1 MENIEKE
8 IDKLIKDLIRV
19 SDILI
24 QKSFLCNIL
33 NLSCIM
39 KDLDEDFN
47 SFIFTR
53 SVKLLKSINLLIQ
66 NGQNESALALL
77 KSLFECLIAKQS
89 YGKFKQSK
97 KFYFYNNVNVAFK
110 KFEVR
115 QNGKIYK
122 NKKVQGKMYKIK
134 NIKNFTEEKRY
145 FNVYYSFL
153 NLYAH
158 TNLITLFD
166 YVDESGYFSTRE
178 ENYKLLVRVFTLF
191 AFLRI
196 YKSCIIKVNIEYP
209 SSYIKKRCKELF
221 EEGTLITVVGLKEL
235 IRNIPTSNMEEFN
248 KYLEI
253 FKTCM
258 SKMLFLV
265 EIEQR
270 RAIKY

>member
-19 SDILI
+19 SENLI
-24 QKSFLCNIL
+24 HKSFLCNIL
-33 NLSCIM
+33 NPFCSM

-53 SVKLLKSINLLIQ
+53 SVKLFKSINLLIQ
-66 NGQNESALALL
+66 SGHNESALALL
-77 KSLFECLIAKQS
+77 KSLFECQIAKES

-97 KFYFYNNVNVAFK
+97 RFYFYNNLNVALK
-110 KFEVR
+110 KYEVR
-115 QNGKIYK
+115 QNSKIYK
-122 NKKVQGKMYKIK
+122 GKRVQGKMYKIK
-134 NIKNFTEEKRY
+134 DLKDFTETKRY

-153 NLYAH
+153 NLHAH
-158 TNLITLFD
+158 TNIVTLFD
-166 YVDESGYFSTRE
+166 YVDESGYFSRRE

-191 AFLRI
+191 TFLRI
-196 YKSCIIKVNIEYP
+196 YKSCIIKSKIEYP
-209 SSYIKKRCKELF
+209 SYYIEKRCKELF
-221 EEGTLITVVGLKEL
+221 AKGIVITVAGLKEL
-235 IRNIPTSNMEEFN
+235 INNIPTSNIEEIN

-258 SKMLFLV
+258 STMLFLMQ
-265 EIEQR
+265 IEQR